1 MIEISG
7 LSFSFGH
14 TRVLDGLDLKLAPGA
29 RLFLSGDSGSGKTTL
44 LRLIAGLD
52 FPSAG
57 RILLGGREVSRPD
70 WCLDAHQRG
79 ISMVF
84 QNPALFPHLSVA
96 ENIAF
101 ALPGGSEETRRKRT
115 KELLEAVELETLA
128 ERKPSGLSG
137 GQARRVALARAL
149 APRAPILLLDEP
161 LVHLP
166 ADIRGRMRRL
176 IDDEIAETGATLIE
190 VSHEPGAAGE
200 SARRMRLSGGRL
212 REEE

>member
-7 LSFSFGH
+7 LCFSFGR
-14 TRVLDGLDLKLAPGA
+14 TRILKSLDLKLTPGA
-29 RLFLSGDSGSGKTTL
+29 RLLLSGDSGSGKTTL
-44 LRLIAGLD
+44 LRLIAGLE

-70 WCLDAHQRG
+70 WCLDAHRRG
-79 ISMVF
+79 LSMVF
-84 QNPALFPHLSVA
+84 QSPALFPHLSVA

-101 ALPGGSEETRRKRT
+101 ALPGGSQQARRKRVS
-115 KELLEAVELETLA
+115 ELLEAVELDVLA
-128 ERKPSGLSG
+128 ERKPSELSG

-166 ADIRGRMRRL
+166 ADIGERMRGL
-176 IDDEIAETGATLIE
+176 IDDEVAETGATLIE
-190 VSHEPGAAGE
+190 VSHEAHAAGE
-200 SARRMRLSGGRL
+200 DIRRMCLSGGKL
-212 REEE
+212 LEEA